1 VKKSRNHSGRKPSP
15 NTVRNVLLITRVSTL
30 RQADNDEG
38 SLVNQL
44 QRLRGYLNYRRS
56 TGQVWNEVDVI
67 ELKGISGKDSI
78 RSPEFQPVFDAI
90 LNGRANAVLCPA
102 LDRVCRNVA
111 DFLYLFAFLN
121 HHDVEFISLREN
133 FDTTTPQGQA
143 FATIIMTLAQMERE
157 ITSLRTAS
165 AMADRAQRGLW
176 NGGQILGFD
185 PDPERP
191 GYLIPNSVEEL
202 LVNLGFDTY
211 LELGSIKET
220 AETLNRR
227 GYRTKS
233 YTSRRGK
240 FHSGTEFTISS
251 MQYLLKNPAYI
262 GKKEIVRS
270 SEAGEERYLVDAVWP
285 AIVDEEKFHSVQQ
298 LMELNGQSKRNG
310 ASSVQHVYSL
320 GSLVLCGRCGSK
332 MDGESATGRAGKKYH
347 YYRCSNRECG
357 MRVVARE
364 LEEAIVE
371 RLQFLSEDPELLE
384 KLTAQTNRKLQ
395 QGKPRLERQRAKLE
409 KDLNEV
415 KSMGDKLVTELA
427 SLNQGTGR
435 VLIRTKLN
443 ELGHRQL
450 DLEHGLAEV
459 QQELE
464 SLDHE
469 AVDAEQVRM
478 ALGQVKELFGA
489 LKPYQQKELI
499 QLVLK
504 AAEVNEREIVL
515 EVYALSEGSLAGK
528 LGGQVEVVRTR
539 PGWLPTLVS
548 HRTIRVSFKCHLP
561 SLSQLSHR
569 ETNRRIKQGT
579 GKVVAQWRRPLDDG
593 IVKNQA
599 QLAQREG
606 LSRARITRALHHT

>member
-1 VKKSRNHSGRKPSP
+1 
-15 NTVRNVLLITRVSTL
+15 
-30 RQADNDEG
+30 
-38 SLVNQL
+38 
-44 QRLRGYLNYRRS
+44 
-56 TGQVWNEVDVI
+56 
-67 ELKGISGKDSI
+67 
-78 RSPEFQPVFDAI
+78 
-90 LNGRANAVLCPA
+90 
-102 LDRVCRNVA
+102 
-111 DFLYLFAFLN
+111 
-121 HHDVEFISLREN
+121 
-133 FDTTTPQGQA
+133 
-143 FATIIMTLAQMERE
+143 
-157 ITSLRTAS
+157 
-165 AMADRAQRGLW
+165 MADRVQRGLG

-251 MQYLLKNPAYI
+251 MQYLLKNPAYV
-262 GKKEIVRS
+262 GKKEIARS
-270 SEAGEERYLVDAVWP
+270 SEAGEERYLVEAVWP

-320 GSLVLCGRCGSK
+320 GILVLCGRCGSK
-332 MDGESATGRAGKKYH
+332 MDGESATGRAGKNTTII
-347 YYRCSNRECG
+347 YRCSNRECG

-443 ELGHRQL
+443 ELGQRRSA
-450 DLEHGLAEV
+450 LEYGLAEV
-459 QQELE
+459 QRELD
-464 SLDHE
+464 SLD
-469 AVDAEQVRM
+469 
-478 ALGQVKELFGA
+478 
-489 LKPYQQKELI
+489 
-499 QLVLK
+499 
-504 AAEVNEREIVL
+504 
-515 EVYALSEGSLAGK
+515 
-528 LGGQVEVVRTR
+528 
-539 PGWLPTLVS
+539 
-548 HRTIRVSFKCHLP
+548 
-561 SLSQLSHR
+561 
-569 ETNRRIKQGT
+569 
-579 GKVVAQWRRPLDDG
+579 
-593 IVKNQA
+593 
-599 QLAQREG
+599 REG
-606 LSRARITRALHHT
+606 LLWDGAGAGVR